1 MTGVKSERR
10 RQKPLMERKRRA
22 RINRSLEQLKDVIVD
37 NNGGILPRLD
47 KARILELTVDYL
59 QAKTRNG
66 QISAGDERF
75 KAGYLRCVNEVTSFL
90 HDKVEDTRLTQI
102 IQHLFT
108 LTANIKSKVKAT
120 KTPASSDATSS
131 TTGSGSMLVTE
142 ASTTKSTHASPSLA
156 SEERTSSRLPNLTV
170 SREVVRASRGACSRE
185 SGEEKRP
192 APRTRRYGS
201 VCSAHSAQSSTDSDI
216 SADDEDVIMTDRQG
230 SDAHLRKKLDVGRDI
245 SYVMSDSDDDISVES
260 EVFTMDSEDEASSG
274 NDAPGNNGD
283 VATNSKDAQQGVLVC
298 GDAGD
303 RAEASRSPVWRP
315 W

>member
-59 QAKTRNG
+59 QAKTLNG

-108 LTANIKSKVKAT
+108 LTANIKSKVKAM
-120 KTPASSDATSS
+120 KTPVSSTSQGDATPS
-131 TTGSGSMLVTE
+131 TSGSGVSMVTE
-142 ASTTKSTHASPSLA
+142 TSATKSIYASPSQPLGIQM
-156 SEERTSSRLPNLTV
+156 RLFLIIV
-170 SREVVRASRGACSRE
+170 DLLLLILIIIIIIII
-185 SGEEKRP
+185 
-192 APRTRRYGS
+192 
-201 VCSAHSAQSSTDSDI
+201 H
-216 SADDEDVIMTDRQG
+216 
-230 SDAHLRKKLDVGRDI
+230 
-245 SYVMSDSDDDISVES
+245 
-260 EVFTMDSEDEASSG
+260 
-274 NDAPGNNGD
+274 
-283 VATNSKDAQQGVLVC
+283 
-298 GDAGD
+298 
-303 RAEASRSPVWRP
+303 
-315 W
+315 